1 MIVSTPAAFWSR
13 IHFAPVLQGRA
24 QARDALEVTH
34 RFTMQ
39 LRQGCS
45 EQVVQPIHC
54 VQVRCRCGRLW
65 ITHDGD
71 PKDVVLE
78 PDETYTAERGARM
91 TLHALQPSEMEMQF
105 SRPGS

>member
-1 MIVSTPAAFWSR
+1 MIVSASPAFWSR
-13 IHFAPVLQGRA
+13 SHFAAAPH
-24 QARDALEVTH
+24 DAADITH

-45 EQVVQPIHC
+45 EEVVQPGRG
-54 VQVRCRCGRLW
+54 VQVRCKRGRLW

-78 PDETYTAERGARM
+78 PDESYTAERGARM
-91 TLHALQPSEMEMQF
+91 TLHALQSCEMEMQF
-105 SRPGS
+105 SRLGS

>member
-1 MIVSTPAAFWSR
+1 MIVSASPAFWSR
-13 IHFAPVLQGRA
+13 SHFAGAPHGPADTGSVPMI
-24 QARDALEVTH
+24 TH

-45 EQVVQPIHC
+45 EEVVQPGRG
-54 VQVRCRCGRLW
+54 VQVRCRRGRLW

-78 PDETYTAERGARM
+78 PDESYTAERGARM
-91 TLHALQPSEMEMQF
+91 TLHALQSCEMEMQF
-105 SRPGS
+105 SRLGS